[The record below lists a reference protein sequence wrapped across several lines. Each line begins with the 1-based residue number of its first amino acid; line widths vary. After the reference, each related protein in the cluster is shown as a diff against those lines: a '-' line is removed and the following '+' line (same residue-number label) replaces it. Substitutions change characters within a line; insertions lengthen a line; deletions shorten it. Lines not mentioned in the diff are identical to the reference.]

1 MKISRKWDATSNFGG
16 KTGVIPHFHEIRL
29 KAITIQSSVT
39 QREQMMI
46 VSRFW
51 GNGAVTNNPKTN
63 FAKVA
68 KTRRPARRA
77 GEVKI
82 LKVDGD
88 GNLRVA
94 EKKPLT
100 EQQMKAREAFKNPPS
115 MFDFNM
121 K

>member
-1 MKISRKWDATSNFGG
+1 
-16 KTGVIPHFHEIRL
+16 
-29 KAITIQSSVT
+29 
-39 QREQMMI
+39 MI

-51 GNGAVTNNPKTN
+51 GNGAVMNSPKTN

-88 GNLRVA
+88 GSLRVA

-115 MFDFNM
+115 MFEFNM